1 MNDYD
6 HGLQLRQKSMSQ
18 TTLADSLTYEKLL
31 EQVSKQKL
39 ITDSEMLHIKMI
51 VNAKLLFS
59 INQMN
64 EKLKNQKKSAQ
75 IFDDEDDN
83 WLSYDNQKHLCY
95 ERYFET
101 GTTKCSIFQI
111 YISQILKIIDDF
123 TCLTPVDLIKNNM
136 QKSKELIDT
145 FELMMKLVQ

>member
-1 MNDYD
+1 
-6 HGLQLRQKSMSQ
+6 MSQ

-64 EKLKNQKKSAQ
+64 EKLKN
-75 IFDDEDDN
+75 
-83 WLSYDNQKHLCY
+83 
-95 ERYFET
+95 
-101 GTTKCSIFQI
+101 
-111 YISQILKIIDDF
+111 
-123 TCLTPVDLIKNNM
+123 
-136 QKSKELIDT
+136 
-145 FELMMKLVQ
+145 